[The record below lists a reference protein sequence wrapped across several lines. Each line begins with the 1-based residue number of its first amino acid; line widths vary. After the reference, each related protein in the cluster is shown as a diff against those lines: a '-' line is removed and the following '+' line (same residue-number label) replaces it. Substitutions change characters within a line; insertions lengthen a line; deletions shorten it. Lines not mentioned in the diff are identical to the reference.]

1 MTLRSCGTV
10 VAKERDHVIVRIEQ
24 DRCAN
29 CVGCVRFSFPKK
41 ISAIG
46 TQAIGERVAVRSSA
60 VQLALASLLAFGL
73 PISAFSFVVWVS
85 SSIWVVLVTLPLSIT
100 TVYAVMRFTRL
111 RNFLKVYAES
121 I

>member
-10 VAKERDHVIVRIEQ
+10 VAKENDHVIVRIEQ
-24 DRCAN
+24 ERCAN
-29 CVGCVRFSFPKK
+29 CVGCVRFSYPKK

-60 VQLALASLLAFGL
+60 MQLALASLLAFGL
-73 PISAFSFVVWVS
+73 PISTFSLAVWVS
-85 SSIWVVLVTLPLSIT
+85 SSIWIVLVMLALSIT
-100 TVYAVMRFTRL
+100 TVYAVMLFAPL
-111 RNFLKVYAES
+111 GNFLKVYAET